1 MKRKLWLSGLSLVLG
16 LSLLLIGVHIMK
28 NGKREEKSLLTGVY
42 AMIYA
47 DKMDYSPILA
57 PHISLH
63 EDGSFSLI
71 GSAFSSY
78 MNVGEYHREDDKLI
92 CKTSDGL
99 YTYVF
104 LIREKQLVLDKK
116 SSGDME
122 SFVGRLNDGAT
133 FYYSGTIETYF
144 QTDAETGQEDHKP
157 AWWPN
162 V

>member
-28 NGKREEKSLLTGVY
+28 NGKREEKSLLTGIY
-42 AMIYA
+42 SMKYA
-47 DKMDYSPILA
+47 DKMEYSSILA
-57 PHISLH
+57 PHILLY
-63 EDGSFSLI
+63 EDGSFSLT

-78 MNVGEYHREDDKLI
+78 MNFGEYHREDDKLI

-133 FYYSGTIETYF
+133 FYYSGTIDEILYSEKSEEE
-144 QTDAETGQEDHKP
+144 ASKP